1 MNEMIRV
8 ASRLEQTGELGY
20 DCWLQ
25 FIDRGSV
32 VVGDHSYPVSTE
44 ITKSLTLVYFVLF
57 DRGSHNSFS
66 YTGPL
71 ENLYNEL
78 RKVKKQAPEEVHSL
92 ERLNQLRTRRN
103 HDLLVGFTWG
113 VSDA

>member
-1 MNEMIRV
+1 MNEIIRV

-20 DCWLQ
+20 ECWLQ

-32 VVGDHSYPVSTE
+32 VVGEKSYPESTE
-44 ITKSLTLVYFVLF
+44 ITKSLTLVYFILF
-57 DRGSHNSFS
+57 DSGTHNSYS

-78 RKVKKQAPEEVHSL
+78 RKVKK
-92 ERLNQLRTRRN
+92 
-103 HDLLVGFTWG
+103 
-113 VSDA
+113 